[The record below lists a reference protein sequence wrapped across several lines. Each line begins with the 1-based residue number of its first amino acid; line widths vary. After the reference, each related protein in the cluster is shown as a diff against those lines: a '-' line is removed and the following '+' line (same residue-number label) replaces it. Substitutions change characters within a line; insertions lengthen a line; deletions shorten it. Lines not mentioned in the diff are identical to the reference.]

1 MESAMEVNAQ
11 NLRGM
16 TAMDVLIL
24 SRRDVRDD
32 EIEETLKR
40 VGAFGST
47 QKNSLVQINRNK
59 SSLGLNLSFDHFDFS
74 SNVKENRRKK
84 MFEQKGDWLEK
95 KRSALMVVASLIATM
110 AFQVGVDPPSR
121 LLQVNKTV
129 NSQLI
134 SQFYKVL
141 EFIFVHNHRKLYGP
155 FLIANTTALIASL
168 SIILLL
174 MSGLPLKRRI
184 VMGILMVITWIAIT
198 AVALTYLISI
208 IVVTPEEERQRQSYV
223 LGFAVVTWVGLIVLL
238 LIGHMIRLI
247 IKMIRLIIK
256 MVRKLIKCLS
266 PKERI

>member
-1 MESAMEVNAQ
+1 TVNFLLMVSAMEVNAQ

-16 TAMDVLIL
+16 TAMDVLIH

-47 QKNSLVQINRNK
+47 EKNSLVQINRNK
-59 SSLGLNLSFDHFDFS
+59 SSPCLNLSFDHFDFS

-84 MFEQKGDWLEK
+84 MFKQKGDWLEK
-95 KRSALMVVASLIATM
+95 KRSALMVVPSLIATM
-110 AFQVGVDPPSR
+110 AFQVGVKPPSG
-121 LLQVNKTV
+121 LLQVNETV
-129 NSQLI
+129 NSQSNLALI

-141 EFIFVHNHRKLYGP
+141 EFIFVHNHQKLYGP

-198 AVALTYLISI
+198 AVALIYLISI
-208 IVVTPEEERQRQSYV
+208 IVVTPEEERQTQSSV
-223 LGFAVVTWVGLIVLL
+223 LAVGFAVVTWVGLIVLL

-256 MVRKLIKCLS
+256 M
-266 PKERI
+266 